1 MQGSNDRRRLQSL
14 RRVAAPDASL
24 TRETAVGTARLMRVA
39 RPRVVGIGGD
49 IRPPGARRWVSGL
62 AHFGDAFDAIDSQ

>member
-1 MQGSNDRRRLQSL
+1 MQGFNDRPELQSL

-24 TRETAVGTARLMRVA
+24 TRETAVRTARLMHVA

-62 AHFGDAFDAIDSQ
+62 ADGGDAFDAIGSQ